1 MKSRHL
7 LRKLTLRLAKGAL
20 GAGQTRRGHLQAGSI
35 TLPCAVGKSGVSHR
49 KREGDKATP
58 AGSFRLLHGYY
69 RRDRGPRPQSA
80 VPLVAL
86 RPDLGWC
93 DDPASA
99 LYNRPV
105 TLPLRQSHEEM
116 WRQDGL
122 YDLVLVLDY
131 NLDPRRRGKGS
142 AIFLHCART
151 GGAPWDL
158 KPTLGCVAL
167 PQPVLRRLLPR
178 LARGT
183 IVRIV

>member
-1 MKSRHL
+1 MKSKHL
-7 LRKLTLRLAKGAL
+7 LATLTLRLAKGAL
-20 GAGQTRRGHLQAGSI
+20 GEGQTRRGHLQAGSI
-35 TLPCAVGKSGVSHR
+35 TLPCALGKSGISHH

-58 AGSFRLLHGYY
+58 AGSFRLLYGYY

-80 VPLVAL
+80 VPLIAL

-93 DDPASA
+93 DDPESA
-99 LYNRPV
+99 LYNTPL
-105 TLPLRQSHEEM
+105 TLPARQSHEEM

-151 GGAPWDL
+151 GLAASDL

-167 PQPVLRRLLPR
+167 PQAVLRRLLPR
-178 LARGT
+178 LARGALVK
-183 IVRIV
+183 IV